1 MLYTMEKIPSNNEN
15 EVFNTN
21 DGLPEITDL
30 DDYEHKVG
38 EQGIRTYNID
48 GINVNVDWMRFLPE
62 TNNGEIIKPFEKGVL
77 YFNGWSMPSDAKSSE
92 ILVKTLAQE
101 TVKDGGSL
109 AMSIST
115 RAENISES
123 SLPTEAKAIIE
134 LIKEIGLK
142 EVVLAGHSKGGQK
155 AANVV
160 AQIQRNEPDI
170 KVDGLLLFCPVGLY
184 EQGNL
189 ELTRKFWGHAFTQ
202 SLKAQSNREMAS
214 TYDSL
219 TKDISKEMIDEI
231 KKSKLDYPKRVISEI
246 AEMAKMDSAFS
257 EVECPVILIQGQND
271 PVSSPEK
278 TTESVLKVENDTFS
292 INQNEL
298 LGKIFPKSPYVR
310 WVKGKKS
317 KERLGGH
324 TLPNYRPRAVARVAS
339 YLTRRY
345 ERELSQDS

>member
-123 SLPTEAKAIIE
+123 SLPTEAKAIVE

-160 AQIQRNEPDI
+160 AQIQRSEPDI

-202 SLKAQSNREMAS
+202 GLKSQSS
-214 TYDSL
+214 KKTSGVYGTL
-219 TKDISKEMIDEI
+219 TKDISKEMIKEI
-231 KKSKLDYPKRVISEI
+231 KRSKLNYPKRVISEI
-246 AEMAKMDSAFS
+246 AEMAKSDPAFS

-271 PVSSPEK
+271 PVSSPGK
-278 TTESVLKVENDTFS
+278 LAESVIKTKTDGFS
-292 INQNEL
+292 ITQNEIL
-298 LGKIFPKSPYVR
+298 AKIFPKSPYVR
-310 WVKGKKS
+310 QIFGK
-317 KERLGGH
+317 RLGGH
-324 TLPNYRPRAVARVAS
+324 TLPNYRIAVAKVAL
-339 YLTRRY
+339 YLQRRY
-345 ERELSQDS
+345 QRELSR